1 MTNQSK
7 QDFSHYF
14 AEAVN
19 QFKQSD
25 LFAVIVS
32 ATKLVELLFENQDL
46 STLHLVAVK
55 LKLTYCN

>member
-25 LFAVIVS
+25 LFVVIVS

-46 STLHLVAVK
+46 STLHLVAAK
-55 LKLTYCN
+55 L